1 MKIDKLTP
9 ESEVLA
15 VYGQRL
21 ARIRKQRGLTQDRL
35 AAAAGVGV
43 ATLRRLESGQDAQ
56 IGTWIRLLKAL
67 EMDSILNGFLPERY
81 DSPMTE
87 VLGQRKRAARRA
99 TEGQMRWGDESA

>member
-35 AAAAGVGV
+35 AEAAGIGV

-67 EMDSILNGFLPERY
+67 DMDSILDGLLPERY

-87 VLGQRKRAARRA
+87 VLGQRKRAARRTA
-99 TEGQMRWGDESA
+99 EDPLRWGDETG